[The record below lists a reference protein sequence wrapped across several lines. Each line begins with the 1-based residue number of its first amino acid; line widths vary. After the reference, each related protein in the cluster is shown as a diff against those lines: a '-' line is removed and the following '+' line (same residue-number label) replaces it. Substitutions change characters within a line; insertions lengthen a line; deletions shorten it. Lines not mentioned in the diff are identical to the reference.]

1 MCIRDSLNA
10 NRALFGVQKNMKL
23 DMEAGETLGL
33 SSYQIEEAFD
43 RVGTR
48 AYSALR
54 EGSFKPFRPSK
65 EIRLAFEQNAI
76 KLGLDNPF
84 NEAESAIDS
93 IADELSYVSLDEPV
107 FPSIDNPLMP
117 IMQDTPITPTS
128 LNLPSIDQS
137 VMTQTQVANQ
147 FSNLTMDQKIRLLFP
162 NG

>member
-1 MCIRDSLNA
+1 
-10 NRALFGVQKNMKL
+10 
-23 DMEAGETLGL
+23 MEAGETLGL
-33 SSYQIEEAFD
+33 SPYEIEESFD

-93 IADELSYVSLDEPV
+93 IADELSYVTLDEPV
-107 FPSIDNPLMP
+107 FPSIENPLMP
-117 IMQDTPITPTS
+117 IMEDTPITPTS
-128 LNLPSIDQS
+128 LNLPSID
-137 VMTQTQVANQ
+137 VNAVNAQVQKNIRPD
-147 FSNLTMDQKIRLLFP
+147 LTRQQLFDFLFP
-162 NG
+162 QG